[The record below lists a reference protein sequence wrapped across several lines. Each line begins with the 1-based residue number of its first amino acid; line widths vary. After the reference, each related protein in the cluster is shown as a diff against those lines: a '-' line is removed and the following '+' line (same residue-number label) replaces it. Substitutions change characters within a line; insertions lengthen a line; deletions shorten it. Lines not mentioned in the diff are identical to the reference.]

1 MSLPVITFLDYL
13 SSRYPPTLSVDQ
25 VAEITS
31 ESPQTIRD
39 KLCKGTYP
47 IPSFRHT
54 TKRLFRL
61 IDVAEYIDRQF
72 AADPSNPANQRP
84 KRGRPTKVQQLAKQ
98 RAAVAAENAIASR

>member
-1 MSLPVITFLDYL
+1 MSLPTINFLDYL
-13 SSRYPPTLSVDQ
+13 SSRYPPTLCVDQ

-39 KLCKGTYP
+39 KLSKGTYP
-47 IPSFRHT
+47 IPSFKHT

-72 AADPSNPANQRP
+72 AADPSNPANRRP
-84 KRGRPTKVQQLAKQ
+84 RRGRPTKVEQLAKQ
-98 RAAVAAENAIASR
+98 RAVAAATAVAG